1 MEFLLEAF
9 VSVLIMSVFGGIYF
23 LKKKKHHFNLFLKGM
38 AMGISD
44 LIPGIS
50 GGTIALLLGI
60 YEKFIQ
66 SLKSI
71 NYSTLIYLLKL
82 DFKKLNDQLN
92 FNFILPVFVGILIS
106 IFLFSSLISYL
117 LINHKILLFSF
128 FFGLIFFS
136 SLKLI
141 ASLNPNSLFDF
152 SLIFSGL
159 ILGLSLLFIGQLS
172 LSDSIISVFFSG
184 FIAISAML
192 LPGISGS
199 YILLILGKYQFML
212 DSISS
217 LLWTNILVF
226 AFGAVF
232 GILSFSKIIFWLL
245 NKYYKSTILFLSG
258 IMLGALNKVWPWQN
272 NNDLI
277 LPIHNISDLTLPIII
292 FIISGIISHYLNT
305 K

>member
-1 MEFLLEAF
+1 MLFSKRFILL
-9 VSVLIMSVFGGIYF
+9 
-23 LKKKKHHFNLFLKGM
+23 LKGM
-38 AMGISD
+38 AMGFSD

-60 YEKFIQ
+60 YEKFIK

-71 NYSTLIYLLKL
+71 NHSTLIYLLRL
-82 DFKKLNDQLN
+82 DFKKLNAQLN

-141 ASLNPNSLFDF
+141 SSLKPNSLFDF

-172 LSDSIISVFFSG
+172 LSDTMISVFFSG

-199 YILLILGKYQFML
+199 YILLILVKYQFML

-292 FIISGIISHYLNT
+292 FVVSGLISNYINT

>member
-1 MEFLLEAF
+1 MIIKNHL
-9 VSVLIMSVFGGIYF
+9 V
-23 LKKKKHHFNLFLKGM
+23 LFLKGM

-141 ASLNPNSLFDF
+141 SSLNPNSLFDF

>member
-1 MEFLLEAF
+1 M
-9 VSVLIMSVFGGIYF
+9 
-23 LKKKKHHFNLFLKGM
+23 
-38 AMGISD
+38 
-44 LIPGIS
+44 
-50 GGTIALLLGI
+50 
-60 YEKFIQ
+60 
-66 SLKSI
+66 
-71 NYSTLIYLLKL
+71 
-82 DFKKLNDQLN
+82 
-92 FNFILPVFVGILIS
+92 
-106 IFLFSSLISYL
+106 
-117 LINHKILLFSF
+117 
-128 FFGLIFFS
+128 
-136 SLKLI
+136 
-141 ASLNPNSLFDF
+141 
-152 SLIFSGL
+152 
-159 ILGLSLLFIGQLS
+159 GLSLLFIGQLS
-172 LSDSIISVFFSG
+172 LSDSMISVFFSG

-277 LPIHNISDLTLPIII
+277 LPIHNISDLILPIII
-292 FIISGIISHYLNT
+292 FIVSGLISHYINT